1 LRERFPKVTFIHA
14 IQESDAFA
22 AIADADVVLAS
33 RLTLPMI
40 QNATRVR
47 WVHSTA
53 AAGLLPLD
61 QLAARGIA
69 VTNSRGIQAIP
80 IAEHVIGG
88 LLVLARR
95 FDRML
100 AAQRERRWIQDEL
113 STVAWPWTLYGRTM
127 TVAGLGTIGREV
139 ARRAQAFGMHV
150 TGVRRNPNR
159 PSPSFVER
167 VAGPHQL
174 DEVLQGCDVLVVS
187 VPFVPDTDRWIG
199 LRQLELLNRGAI
211 VVNVSRGRVID
222 ERTLI
227 EALQEGRLGGAVLD
241 VFEHEPLDPVSPLW
255 TLPNVVITP
264 HCSGMRQDHW
274 DDVIDLFS
282 RNLIRFQQSEP
293 LLNVVDCEAG
303 Y

>member
-1 LRERFPKVTFIHA
+1 L
-14 IQESDAFA
+14 QEADALA
-22 AIADADVVLAS
+22 AIVDADVVLAS

-47 WVHSTA
+47 WVHSPA
-53 AAGLLPLD
+53 AAGILPLEE
-61 QLAARGIA
+61 LAARGIA

-80 IAEHVIGG
+80 MAEHVIGG

-113 STVAWPWTLYGRTM
+113 STIAWPWTLYGRTM

-139 ARRAQAFGMHV
+139 ACRAQAFGMHV
-150 TGVRRNPNR
+150 TGIRRNPAR
-159 PSPSFVER
+159 PSPPFIER

-199 LRQLELLNRGAI
+199 SRQLALLNRGAI
-211 VVNVSRGRVID
+211 VVNVSRGKVID
-222 ERTLI
+222 ERALI
-227 EALQEGRLGGAVLD
+227 EALQAGHLGGAVLD
-241 VFEHEPLDPVSPLW
+241 VFEHEPLDPMSPLW

-264 HCSGMRQDHW
+264 HCSGVRQDHW